1 MPPLTADIFDRRRNN
16 PERLLRTR
24 NQPASNSR
32 IIPTAAP
39 TPMPA
44 LAPALSPPFPD
55 VAAGPEEIGASVEF
69 GVGTPVRDD
78 SGDDDVAVADA
89 DADAGVVEA
98 FGVGPG
104 GPGGPG
110 AREVTSSSS
119 SSSLSVV
126 VGSGTVGSVD
136 VAIVILIERVEQGR
150 GCQSVI
156 QQQIVYQ
163 LPIVDK
169 FGDTLETR
177 SRFLKQEYL
186 TPPPHIYQCLT
197 IAHVKDDIPAHGSG
211 FKHRRCRGTYRSFEL
226 GIIRASCR
234 RLSLLL
240 SHILG
245 QLSTWPYLLQ
255 ASVCHSFC

>member
-1 MPPLTADIFDRRRNN
+1 MPLLTADIFDRRRNN

-44 LAPALSPPFPD
+44 LAPALSPLFPD
-55 VAAGPEEIGASVEF
+55 VAAGPGEIEASVEF

-89 DADAGVVEA
+89 DVVEA
-98 FGVGPG
+98 FGVGAG

-136 VAIVILIERVEQGR
+136 VAIVSLIERVEQGR
-150 GCQSVI
+150 GCQSVV

-163 LPIVDK
+163 LPIVYK

-186 TPPPHIYQCLT
+186 TPPPHIYQCLR

>member
-89 DADAGVVEA
+89 DVVEA
-98 FGVGPG
+98 FGVGAG

-136 VAIVILIERVEQGR
+136 VAIVSLIERVEQGR
-150 GCQSVI
+150 GCQNVI
-156 QQQIVYQ
+156 QQQIVY
-163 LPIVDK
+163 
-169 FGDTLETR
+169 
-177 SRFLKQEYL
+177 
-186 TPPPHIYQCLT
+186 
-197 IAHVKDDIPAHGSG
+197 
-211 FKHRRCRGTYRSFEL
+211 
-226 GIIRASCR
+226 
-234 RLSLLL
+234 
-240 SHILG
+240 
-245 QLSTWPYLLQ
+245 
-255 ASVCHSFC
+255 